1 MRKRPWPAKAFLSAV
16 VSRSLLVF
24 ALLIASFSLPAAAQM
39 QYKEA
44 PMLAQLVAQG
54 LLPPVEERL
63 PLEPLI
69 VEVVEEIGQYGGT
82 WRRAALSV
90 TDDQIVG
97 RLSYEGLVRWNA
109 DGSDVVPNVAKAWE
123 VSDDGR
129 VFTFYLRE
137 GMKWSDGHP
146 FTADDIAF
154 WWNDVILNE
163 ELTPVPPNWLTI
175 DGELP
180 TFTQVDQYTI
190 RWEFPKPYG
199 LFLRNLATYT
209 NFEES
214 MTQYPKHYLSQFHPN
229 YTPKE
234 QLDAMVAQAQLDEW
248 FQLFRQRMDPRL
260 NPEVPVIYAWRVTRP
275 SPAQPV
281 VAERNP
287 YYWKVDPEGN
297 QLPYIDRVTH
307 FIVENI
313 EVLNLRAATGEIDM
327 QLRHI
332 LIDNLPVFVENQE
345 RHDYRILM
353 WQGADTANFLIYPNL
368 FVEDEGLRAL
378 NRDVRLR
385 RALSLAIDRDEI
397 NNLAYLGLGR
407 PRQHGV
413 IPQSQIYEE
422 GVDQVDV
429 ERNLA
434 EANRLLDE
442 IGLTQRDSE
451 GYRLRPDGTRLEITI
466 DLTPVFGPW
475 TKVAE
480 LIIDYWREIGI
491 RARLNVMERS
501 LFQERAA
508 SGSWQ
513 WAVWMS
519 DRGLTPEVE
528 PLFLL
533 PGRGQ
538 TAYSPWMDWFT
549 TNGARGEA
557 PPEGSPE
564 RRAYEIYAQ
573 VKATT
578 DRDELVALMRE
589 LIRLNVEN
597 HWYIGTVGDMPHIVI
612 VKNNFRNV
620 PEMAVSDWLQ
630 KTPGNTWPE
639 QYFIKQ

>member
-1 MRKRPWPAKAFLSAV
+1 MRSGRSPSTAVISNGVIALIVLLLCLGLS
-16 VSRSLLVF
+16 VS
-24 ALLIASFSLPAAAQM
+24 ALGK
-39 QYKEA
+39 YNEA
-44 PMLAQLVAQG
+44 PELARQVAAG

-63 PLEPLI
+63 PLEPLV

-90 TDDQIVG
+90 TDDQIIG

-109 DGSDVVPNVAKAWE
+109 DGSDVVPNVAKAYE
-123 VSDDGR
+123 VSEDGR
-129 VFTFYLRE
+129 TFTFYLRE

-163 ELTPVPPNWLTI
+163 ELTPLPPVWLTI

-180 TFTQVDQYTI
+180 TFTQIDKYTI
-190 RWEFPKPYG
+190 RWEFPKPFG
-199 LFLRNLATYT
+199 LFLRNLATFT

-214 MTQYPKHYLSQFHPN
+214 MTQYPKHYLSQFHPK
-229 YTPKE
+229 YTPEDELKA
-234 QLDAMVAQAQLDEW
+234 LVAEAQLDEW
-248 FQLFRQRMDPRL
+248 FQLFRQRMDPRIH
-260 NPEVPVIYAWRVTRP
+260 PDVPVIFAWRVTRP

-287 YYWKVDPEGN
+287 YYWKVDAEGN
-297 QLPYIDRVTH
+297 QLPYIDRITH
-307 FIVENI
+307 FIVENL
-313 EVLNLRAATGEIDM
+313 EVLNLRAATGEVDM

-353 WQGADTANFLIYPNL
+353 WQGAETSNFLIYPNM
-368 FVEDEGLRAL
+368 FVEDESLRML
-378 NRDVRLR
+378 NRDVRFR

-407 PRQHGV
+407 PRQLGA
-413 IPQSQIYEE
+413 IPQSPIYVE
-422 GVDQVDV
+422 GVDQKDV
-429 ERNLA
+429 QRDLD

-442 IGLTQRDSE
+442 IGLTRRDSE
-451 GYRLRPDGTRLEITI
+451 GYRLRPDGSRLEITI
-466 DLTPVFGPW
+466 DLTPAFGPW
-475 TKVAE
+475 PRVGE
-480 LIIDYWREIGI
+480 LVVDYWREVGI

-538 TAYSPWMDWFT
+538 TAYSPWMDWFSS
-549 TNGARGEA
+549 NGARGEA
-557 PPEGSPE
+557 PPEGTPE
-564 RRAYEIYAQ
+564 RRAYDIYAR
-573 VKATT
+573 VRATA
-578 DRDELVALMRE
+578 DPDELVALMQE
-589 LIRLNVEN
+589 LVQLNVDN
-597 HWYIGTVGDMPHIVI
+597 LWYIGTVGDMPHIVI

-620 PEMAVSDWLQ
+620 PEVAVSDWLQ

-639 QYFIKQ
+639 QYFWKQ